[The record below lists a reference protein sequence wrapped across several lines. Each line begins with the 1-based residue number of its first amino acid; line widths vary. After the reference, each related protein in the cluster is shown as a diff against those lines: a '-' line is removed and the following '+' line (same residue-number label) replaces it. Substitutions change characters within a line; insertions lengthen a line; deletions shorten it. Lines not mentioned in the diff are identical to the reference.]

1 MASEKTAAKNTK
13 RPMLQP
19 ISVPKAADILA
30 ERLRDLILSGK
41 VPEGDMLPTEREL
54 VAESGLSRSSVREAL
69 RVLEVEGLII
79 TRPGRA
85 GGSTVKLPGSGSVAR
100 SIELFV
106 KTHGIRLS
114 DLLDCRLGVEPF
126 LASRAAM
133 HRTPEELIEIQDL
146 HQRFSESTRD
156 LLTYKRLNLD
166 WHLAVARA
174 SKNELLIVLMEAI
187 ADPIFDSS
195 GYQEVTTEAIR
206 AAAVKAHTGIV
217 RAIEDQDADA
227 AFNRMQRH
235 LSAYSSVAHETLL
248 RAES

>member
-1 MASEKTAAKNTK
+1 MATEKTEAKNG
-13 RPMLQP
+13 RSPMLQP

-30 ERLRDLILSGK
+30 DRLRDLILSGK
-41 VPEGDMLPTEREL
+41 VPEGEMLPTEREL

-69 RVLEVEGLII
+69 RVLEVEGLIV

-106 KTHGIRLS
+106 KTHGIRLA

-133 HRTPEELIEIQDL
+133 NRTEEDLAAIKDL
-146 HQRFSESTRD
+146 HRRFSESTRD

-174 SKNELLIVLMEAI
+174 SKNELLIALMEAI

-195 GYQEVTTEAIR
+195 GYQEVTTEKIR
-206 AAAVKAHTGIV
+206 AEAVRAHAGIV
-217 RAIEDQDADA
+217 RAIEAQDAED

-235 LSAYSSVAHETLL
+235 LGAFSSVAHQTVLREET
-248 RAES
+248 

>member
-1 MASEKTAAKNTK
+1 MASERPETK
-13 RPMLQP
+13 STRTPMLQP

-30 ERLRDLILSGK
+30 DRLRDLILSGK
-41 VPEGDMLPTEREL
+41 VPEGEMLPTEREL

-69 RVLEVEGLII
+69 RVLEVEGLIV

-106 KTHGIRLS
+106 KTHGIRLG

-126 LASRAAM
+126 LASRAAIN
-133 HRTPEELIEIQDL
+133 RTDEDLAEIREL
-146 HQRFSESTRD
+146 HQRFSDSTRD

-195 GYQEVTTEAIR
+195 GYQEVTTEDIR
-206 AAAVKAHTGIV
+206 AAAVKAHAGIV
-217 RAIEDQDADA
+217 RAIEGRDAEA

-235 LSAYSSVAHETLL
+235 LSAYSTVARETLL
-248 RAES
+248 NAEG